1 MQNLQRT
8 GEDEEKVEQDG
19 MKEMI
24 VVRYSA
30 ILQTINLI
38 VLSME
43 FHWRC
48 QMEKWRLAENTLLL

>member
-1 MQNLQRT
+1 MQNLQGT

-30 ILQTINLI
+30 ILQTIKLI

-43 FHWRC
+43 FHQRSA
-48 QMEKWRLAENTLLL
+48 K